1 MQDELLFTV
10 KFFRFFV
17 FKILTSSLCWNT
29 LVFNG
34 RDLGTE
40 LKAKLFKEL

>member
-1 MQDELLFTV
+1 MQDELLFAD

-17 FKILTSSLCWNT
+17 FKILTSSLCWDT

-34 RDLGTE
+34 RDLDTE

>member
-1 MQDELLFTV
+1 MQDELPFAV
-10 KFFRFFV
+10 NFFRFFV
-17 FKILTSSLCWNT
+17 FKILTSSLCWDT

-34 RDLGTE
+34 RDLDTE

>member
-1 MQDELLFTV
+1 MQDELLYAV

-17 FKILTSSLCWNT
+17 FKILTSSLCWDT